1 MQELLQQIR
10 TEIRGTW
17 RFRWVAMAVAWG
29 ACGIGWLYIYKMP
42 DIYEAHAQVY
52 VDADSRLVEVMG
64 LVGFAP
70 GVGAT
75 VFVVR
80 QAMLGRPQLEKV
92 ARDTGIDQRA
102 TTEEEH
108 DALILHLQENIVI
121 DSGRFAHSRDLYTIS
136 YMDRDREMAISIVS
150 ALLDTFVLDVL
161 ELNNQG
167 SENATEYLDDQ
178 LTYYSNVLSDAEQKL
193 ANFKKNNIGL
203 LPGDSGGIFERL
215 QREINLQRQLRLNLS
230 IETDRREE
238 LREQLR
244 SETPNLPEGTSIVG
258 PTDITGSPTENTIR
272 QLEAIRANLLLSYT
286 DRHPDVVAAREQLE
300 LLYRKREAEMA
311 ALTGQGDGIEGAA
324 NATNPVYQSVQ
335 IALNQSGVR
344 IAGYRSEIAQHDAVV
359 RQLKG
364 QINTIPDVEAEYAQ
378 LNRNYDQ
385 YRTLYNQLLMQKERE
400 RMGEA
405 GDEREVVS
413 FNIIEPPTASL
424 DPVAPMRTFFLLF
437 ALVAG
442 LGSGAGVAYFMH
454 DSRPVFVDVHM
465 LRKISG
471 RPVLGAVSMTWLE
484 RHRERQ
490 YLGLASFSSAGVLLL
505 VAFVCAVVFQD
516 AGGTALRAFLSAAG

>member
-1 MQELLQQIR
+1 MQELLQLIR

-17 RFRWVAMAVAWG
+17 RFRWIAMAIAWG
-29 ACGIGWLYIYKMP
+29 ACGVGWLYIYTMP

-92 ARDTGIDQRA
+92 AQDTGIDQRA
-102 TTEEEH
+102 TTDEEY
-108 DALILHLQENIVI
+108 DALILHLQENIAI

-136 YMDRDREMAISIVS
+136 YKDRDREMAISIVS
-150 ALLDTFVLDVL
+150 ALLDTFVLNVL
-161 ELNNQG
+161 ELNDRG
-167 SENATEYLDDQ
+167 SESATEYLDDQ
-178 LTYYSNVLSDAEQKL
+178 LTYYSDVLSAAEQKL
-193 ANFKKNNIGL
+193 ANFKKKNIGL

-215 QREINLQRQLRLNLS
+215 QKEMNRQQQLRLDLR
-230 IETDRREE
+230 IETDRREA
-238 LREQLR
+238 LRGQLR
-244 SETPNLPEGTSIVG
+244 AEKPNLPEGTGIVG
-258 PTDITGSPTENTIR
+258 AAEITGSPTENTIR
-272 QLEAIRANLLLSYT
+272 QLEATRANLLLSYT
-286 DRHPDVVAAREQLE
+286 ERHPDVVAVREQLE
-300 LLYRKREAEMA
+300 QLYRNREAEMA
-311 ALTGQGDGIEGAA
+311 ALTAQGDGIEGVA

-359 RQLKG
+359 RQLKS

-378 LNRNYDQ
+378 LNRSYDQ
-385 YRTLYNQLLMQKERE
+385 YRALYNQLLVQKERE
-400 RMGEA
+400 RMGAA

-424 DPVAPMRTFFLLF
+424 DPVAPMRTFFLFFTL
-437 ALVAG
+437 LVG
-442 LGSGAGVAYFMH
+442 LGSGAGVAYIKH
-454 DSRPVFVDVHM
+454 GSSPVFVDVNM

-484 RHRERQ
+484 KHREKR
-490 YLGLASFSSAGVLLL
+490 YLSLASFSSAGVLLL

-516 AGGTALRAFLSAAG
+516 AGGVALRALLSATG